1 MIFINMDI
9 NIDTNANI
17 DGTDSNNTNIQ
28 NNCANINKGIYT
40 DTNTNISIHNNHT
53 THLFQLCQSAS
64 YRGQSSIEEVM

>member
-40 DTNTNISIHNNHT
+40 DTNISIHNNHT
-53 THLFQLCQSAS
+53 TYLFQLSESAS
-64 YRGQSSIEEVM
+64 YRGQSSVEEVM